1 MHHQSVFEPVL
12 QQININ
18 SFPLESNSLDFGLIL
33 RTSIIL
39 MSENVHKI
47 PAGVRGHVT
56 CPGNRPSKNV
66 KKEYHLRVIDS
77 VNQFVELL
85 NLGEVEVVSN
95 SREVK
100 NKNGKSMIEFWEL
113 KSVIQ
118 F

>member
-1 MHHQSVFEPVL
+1 M
-12 QQININ
+12 
-18 SFPLESNSLDFGLIL
+18 
-33 RTSIIL
+33 
-39 MSENVHKI
+39 NVEKRSQNT
-47 PAGVRGHVT
+47 RGCPRT

-66 KKEYHLRVIDS
+66 KKEYHIRVIDS
-77 VNQFVELL
+77 VNHFVELL
-85 NLGEVEVVSN
+85 NLREVEVVSN